1 MHWWRLVA
9 ACFASV
15 TRNFTDLGGVGKA
28 LESLSFWQKVEA
40 FLKKDPENQT
50 WFWGS
55 TIFKKNFKNPQVE
68 MAKVQKPPAFCTR
81 MNGSC
86 YSFPRQESN
95 EIPMW
100 MMIYIYYSI
109 QTARKLGERE
119 RPTTKQFWTAAWS
132 RSLNIMHNSWT
143 TKKTPNTT
151 HHGNHH
157 LRPVLL
163 ILPQKV
169 GGFHGRVSTL
179 RWCFDIG
186 SVMPRRW
193 GCWHRWRTW
202 RWQKRDREARTP
214 TCGGVSHGQISCGL
228 HGCKSF
234 V

>member
-15 TRNFTDLGGVGKA
+15 TRNFTDLGGAGKA
-28 LESLSFWQKVEA
+28 LESSNFWQKVEA
-40 FLKKDPENQT
+40 FLKRDPQNQT

-55 TIFKKNFKNPQVE
+55 TIFKNNFKNPQVE
-68 MAKVQKPPAFCTR
+68 VAKVRKPPVFCTR

-86 YSFPRQESN
+86 YSFPGQESN
-95 EIPMW
+95 EISMW
-100 MMIYIYYSI
+100 MMIYTI
-109 QTARKLGERE
+109 QFKPRVNWVNVKDQ
-119 RPTTKQFWTAAWS
+119 PPNKFWTAAWS

-157 LRPVLL
+157 LPPVLL

-169 GGFHGRVSTL
+169 RSFHGRVSTP

-186 SVMPRRW
+186 SVMHWLSSPLGLLTPVKNLEMAEEGPWSENTNLRRDVAW
-193 GCWHRWRTW
+193 ADFMWLTR
-202 RWQKRDREARTP
+202 
-214 TCGGVSHGQISCGL
+214 L
-228 HGCKSF
+228 
-234 V
+234 